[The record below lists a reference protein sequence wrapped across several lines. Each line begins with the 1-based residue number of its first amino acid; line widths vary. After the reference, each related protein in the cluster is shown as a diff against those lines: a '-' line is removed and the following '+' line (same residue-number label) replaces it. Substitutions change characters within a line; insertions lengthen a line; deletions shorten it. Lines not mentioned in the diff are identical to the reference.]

1 MNVTRSD
8 CESEQEE
15 KPNLSVSLTR
25 IKDWVMSWCEDATV
39 TLRVEPNLAGN
50 GNKKSYGKW

>member
-25 IKDWVMSWCEDATV
+25 IKDWIMSWCEDAFV
-39 TLRVEPNLAGN
+39 ILRVEPNLAGN